1 MFPAR
6 VRGETGRRQAGFNV
20 IELVVVILIV
30 AALAVIALPA
40 MNKLINAQRAK
51 SSAFDLLADLT
62 YARSE
67 AIARGT
73 DVIMSS
79 TSGDVL
85 WNAGWTIRE
94 TAGGTVLRVGEA
106 RPSGI
111 EFKGTATALT
121 FERTGRVTTAG
132 GGTVAF
138 GITPKDSDVQEYQKR
153 CVRLDPSG
161 RARSVTGACT

>member
-6 VRGETGRRQAGFNV
+6 LRGGTGRRQAGFNV

-40 MNKLINAQRAK
+40 MKELINTQRAK

-85 WNAGWTIRE
+85 WNKGWTIRE
-94 TAGGTVLRVGEA
+94 TAGGTVLRVGEE

-138 GITPKDSDVQEYQKR
+138 GITPKHAEVQDYQKR